1 MQGHA
6 RAIVTKVQLIR
17 DGDDE
22 RTDLKNAA
30 KLYAGALE
38 KRLPQLREGVRLL
51 CSSPGARAFTNLAV

>member
-1 MQGHA
+1 MYALVPLQRIATVFPLMQGHA

-38 KRLPQLREGVRLL
+38 KRLPQLREGV
-51 CSSPGARAFTNLAV
+51 